1 MAIDV
6 GPLGAISDIATAA
19 KGILGMFF
27 PDKTEEEKSKIAAA
41 FAMIQSQTNIDQ
53 AEAQSADPL
62 QHWRGG
68 LGWVC
73 TIAYAWTFIFKP
85 MLAAGVVLTGHAV
98 LAAQLPSVD
107 MATLGELTLG
117 MLGLGGM
124 HVYQQVNGK

>member
-1 MAIDV
+1 MALDV
-6 GPLGAISDIATAA
+6 AGIGAAATAV
-19 KGILGMFF
+19 KGILGMIF
-27 PDKTEEEKSKIAAA
+27 PDKTEEETNKLAAA
-41 FAMIQSQTNIDQ
+41 MALINNQTAIDQ
-53 AEAQSADPL
+53 AEAQSTDPL

-73 TIAYAWTFIFKP
+73 TVAYAWTFILKP
-85 MLAAGVVLTGHAV
+85 MIAVGVVLAGHAAI
-98 LAAQLPSVD
+98 AAQLPTVD